1 MTAKPGL
8 RRTSRI
14 LLLDP
19 EGRVFLMDTKS
30 PSSDG
35 AHRWIT
41 PGGGVD
47 PGESHRDAAI
57 RELREETGIVIDEPG
72 EPVWSWDFTV
82 EWDLA
87 DHDRGHAEFYVVRT
101 PGFELSDA
109 EWTDD
114 ERVAVVDRRR
124 TQGDR
129 RGLRTR
135 RAAGPGAP
143 TRCLSTAPRPD
154 GRSRTGREVRGGP
167 ATGLPS
173 VR

>member
-14 LLLDP
+14 ILLDP
-19 EGRVFLMDTKS
+19 DDRVFLMDTRS

-47 PGESHRDAAI
+47 PGESHRDAAV
-57 RELREETGIVIDEPG
+57 RELREETGIVIDDPG
-72 EPVWSWDFTV
+72 EPVWSSDFTV

-101 PGFELSDA
+101 DEFVLSDA

-114 ERVAVVDRRR
+114 ERVDILQSRWFTAEELDTTDELFEPLELPDLV
-124 TQGDR
+124 
-129 RGLRTR
+129 R
-135 RAAGPGAP
+135 RARSAP
-143 TRCLSTAPRPD
+143 P
-154 GRSRTGREVRGGP
+154 
-167 ATGLPS
+167 LP
-173 VR
+173 

>member
-8 RRTSRI
+8 RLTSRI
-14 LLLDP
+14 ILLDP

-47 PGESHRDAAI
+47 PGEDHRDAAI
-57 RELREETGIVIDEPG
+57 RELREETGIVIDDPG
-72 EPVWSWDFTV
+72 EPVWSWDFDV

-87 DHDRGHAEFYVVRT
+87 DHDRGHSEFYVVRT
-101 PGFELSDA
+101 PGFVLSDA

-114 ERVAVVDRRR
+114 EQVDILQSRWWTADELEATDEAFEPAELPELVRRH
-124 TQGDR
+124 
-129 RGLRTR
+129 
-135 RAAGPGAP
+135 AG
-143 TRCLSTAPRPD
+143 S
-154 GRSRTGREVRGGP
+154 
-167 ATGLPS
+167 
-173 VR
+173 